1 MNDLSKEEKR
11 IFFVDF
17 IRFINAIEFPNENDD
32 QKRIHLLSLEEE
44 QVKRVTYYLQDYE
57 GEGFSLIIVEV
68 DSDTV
73 NLKIYEPHTDD
84 FYEKENIVVRHNIL
98 EKYKNTNKDNTYLSV
113 GMMEIIDNKPTVRP
127 NAFLKIPLKSISF
140 YEKEDTEDKE

>member
-44 QVKRVTYYLQDYE
+44 KVKGGTYYLQDYE

-73 NLKIYEPHTDD
+73 NLKIYEPHTDY

-98 EKYKNTNKDNTYLSV
+98 EIYKNTNKDNTYLSV

-127 NAFLKIPLKSISF
+127 NAFLKIPFKSISF
-140 YEKEDTEDKE
+140 YKKEDKE